1 MRFSIKENWA
11 NPQKLWASLHL
22 PRKACKP
29 ETLLKREP
37 GTDVFS
43 CEFCEIFKNNLFYRT
58 LPVGAFK
65 VVKEVFT
72 KYTAQKMKF
81 PVKNFLVNVRKPKVF
96 ADLFTFTKE
105 ILNGKL
111 HA

>member
-1 MRFSIKENWA
+1 M
-11 NPQKLWASLHL
+11 
-22 PRKACKP
+22 
-29 ETLLKREP
+29 
-37 GTDVFS
+37 
-43 CEFCEIFKNNLFYRT
+43 
-58 LPVGAFK
+58 GAFK